1 MALWNKLKDEL
12 NRAGRVAQDAIDEGK
27 LRLDLMR
34 SRQAMDRA
42 AQKLGYGVYRAR
54 KAGGAGADIPSDE
67 YARLAAEVA
76 NAEAE
81 IERYETLL
89 REAGAK
95 RQSGGTTTPSDTPPT
110 DAPPTEPPPASPPG

>member
-12 NRAGRVAQDAIDEGK
+12 NRAGRAAQEAIDEGK

-54 KAGGAGADIPSDE
+54 KLGGDVPSDE
-67 YARLAAEVA
+67 YARLSGDVA
-76 NAEAE
+76 NAEGE
-81 IERYETLL
+81 VERYETLL
-89 REAGAK
+89 REAANRRKATGAPE
-95 RQSGGTTTPSDTPPT
+95 QPPADTPPT
-110 DAPPTEPPPASPPG
+110 APPE

>member
-12 NRAGRVAQDAIDEGK
+12 NRAGRAAQEALDEGK

-42 AQKLGYGVYRAR
+42 AQKLGYAVYRAR
-54 KAGGAGADIPSDE
+54 KLGGDIPSDE
-67 YARLAAEVA
+67 YERVASDVA

-81 IERYETLL
+81 VERFETLL
-89 REAGAK
+89 REAAN
-95 RQSGGTTTPSDTPPT
+95 RRRSGGAA
-110 DAPPTEPPPASPPG
+110 DAPPASPPE

>member
-12 NRAGRVAQDAIDEGK
+12 NRAGKAAQEALDEGR

-42 AQKLGYGVYRAR
+42 AQKLGYAVYRAR
-54 KAGGAGADIPSDE
+54 KLGGDIPTDE
-67 YARLAAEVA
+67 YARVSAEVA

-81 IERYETLL
+81 VERYETLL
-89 REAGAK
+89 REAAGRRKGPDDSAA
-95 RQSGGTTTPSDTPPT
+95 T
-110 DAPPTEPPPASPPG
+110 DAPPATPPE